1 MAIRTDAWISLVHV
15 LAPAQHVAVS
25 GRACAQAESTARQHR
40 VRGSA
45 RGSVRDRARQSLAR
59 LLAAHASGATHIG
72 QRRGQ
77 PYTAPL
83 PIIPAGDTGA
93 AEGFAGR
100 TGFGSVAGCRS
111 EPGQGE
117 PIECAHAGLVVDQVL
132 LLRPDDASRAD
143 STEPTCT
150 HMRVYMFLS

>member
-40 VRGSA
+40 VRDSARDSVRGSARDRARESLAESSAGQHRVRGSA

-72 QRRGQ
+72 QRREQ
-77 PYTAPL
+77 PYT
-83 PIIPAGDTGA
+83 
-93 AEGFAGR
+93 
-100 TGFGSVAGCRS
+100 C
-111 EPGQGE
+111 
-117 PIECAHAGLVVDQVL
+117 L
-132 LLRPDDASRAD
+132 LYTSPSPRDATLSRMPSSA
-143 STEPTCT
+143 
-150 HMRVYMFLS
+150 